1 MDVLLRINDLERR
14 QLQDIAQAW
23 FSSGSGQNPQRS
35 LDFAKAADLRV
46 LKSSRAEG
54 DECVSGG
61 HADTRRSIY
70 ERCMDELQ
78 KVTVKAL
85 GADWR
90 MKAYGSAETGFCVE
104 GSDLDATVVN
114 PFCKEK
120 CDGLLAVEA
129 LRDKLQPLLN
139 KHPSFWVVDEIYGAK
154 VPILKLCFEKQ
165 LEVDVSYQ
173 NAKAL
178 RNTQFLKAYAMMD
191 PMVKDLVVW
200 VKSWAKSAGVCGA
213 AHRNWADRNLSSY
226 ALTCMALYYLQVHPD
241 LKMTR
246 LPIKAFPLHGVRED
260 AHRASVDD
268 VKWSPRSRVHAR
280 ELIKGFLQFYKSEFG
295 WGYEVVSVR
304 RGRRS
309 SSDHEA
315 YSALSYGHKR
325 RLHIEDPFEHSRNLH
340 CVLTEEREEKLWQAM
355 RDTVHALNR
364 GNPPAVLRPLWVLP
378 LDGPSCPYEAPSL
391 PATDARGRSTHLEC
405 EEPANVSPSS
415 KALQATLLKG
425 ELGVRVRRGPS
436 WKWGDQDGGPGSTGV
451 TIPGHTNGVGWV
463 RVRWHSGQKNE
474 YRVGAKGAYDLIVV
488 DQATLLKGKLGVRV
502 RRGPSW
508 KWGDQDGGP
517 GSTGVTIPGHTNGVG
532 WVRVRWHSGQKNEYR
547 VGAKGAYDLIVV
559 DQADRS
565 SCITGF
571 RPALTTS
578 TGGASG
584 RCVDDQLGWDG
595 RTTNEVL
602 EQAAMLVGASVV
614 KSPSEFYG
622 DSDDDDDDDDDWLG
636 EHGLRSPASRRTQ
649 RRETQSIKRSCRRT
663 NPRRTRSCRELRRQH
678 QSGSAKTFS

>member
-23 FSSGSGQNPQRS
+23 FSSGSGQNPQQS

-46 LKSSRAEG
+46 LKGSRAEG
-54 DECVSGG
+54 DKCVSGG
-61 HADTRRSIY
+61 HADTGRSIY

-90 MKAYGSAETGFCVE
+90 MKAYGSAETGFRVE

-120 CDGLLAVEA
+120 CDGLVAVEA
-129 LRDKLQPLLN
+129 LRDKFQPLLN

-173 NAKAL
+173 NVKAL

-200 VKSWAKSAGVCGA
+200 VKLWAKSAGVCGA
-213 AHRNWADRNLSSY
+213 AHRNWADRNLFSY

-391 PATDARGRSTHLEC
+391 PATDARGRSTHLES

-415 KALQATLLKG
+415 KALPATLLKG

-451 TIPGHTNGVGWV
+451 TIPGN
-463 RVRWHSGQKNE
+463 
-474 YRVGAKGAYDLIVV
+474 
-488 DQATLLKGKLGVRV
+488 
-502 RRGPSW
+502 
-508 KWGDQDGGP
+508 
-517 GSTGVTIPGHTNGVG
+517 TNGVG

-584 RCVDDQLGWDG
+584 RRIYDQHGWDG

-602 EQAAMLVGASVV
+602 EQAAMLVGASIV

-622 DSDDDDDDDDDWLG
+622 DPDDDDDDDDDWLG

-663 NPRRTRSCRELRRQH
+663 NPRRTRSWQRPRRRRTMLAVSVARKLAARSPSRELPRQQH
-678 QSGSAKTFS
+678 SGSAKTFS